1 MNPPLNKE
9 LNAPLNKPLNA
20 PFNAPSSASS
30 NAPLHDADWHAPPNP
45 SALRDAPASAS
56 TEPGAAGSR
65 VLRIATYNIH
75 GAIGSDGVFMPR
87 RIADVIAELD
97 ADIVA
102 LQEVPLGGR
111 DGPNVLPIL
120 RDTTD
125 MLAVAGPTLDTPER
139 RYGNAVLTRLPIRG
153 TRTLNLSFGK
163 REARGALDV
172 DIASTAGTLRIV
184 ATHLGLSARER
195 RAQIASLIAA
205 FDTPALPVILLGDIN
220 EWFVWGYPLRALV
233 THFKA
238 APAPRTFP
246 SWWPV
251 FSLDRIWMHPVER
264 LIDVHAHRSALARVA
279 SDHLPLVARIRL

>member
-1 MNPPLNKE
+1 MNDALNTDR
-9 LNAPLNKPLNA
+9 
-20 PFNAPSSASS
+20 
-30 NAPLHDADWHAPPNP
+30 DAQWHAPSNTAASEAAPGDTQVLAQ
-45 SALRDAPASAS
+45 SAQSAQAQQSVQSPAPPHAG
-56 TEPGAAGSR
+56 TGSR

-111 DGPNVLPIL
+111 DAPDVLPML
-120 RDTTD
+120 HDAAD
-125 MLAVAGPTLDTPER
+125 MSAIAGPTLDTPGR
-139 RYGNAVLTRLPIRG
+139 RYGNAVLTRLPVRG
-153 TRTLNLSFGK
+153 TRTLNLSFGR

-172 DIASTAGTLRIV
+172 DVASAGGLLRIV

-246 SWWPV
+246 ARWPV

-279 SDHLPLVARIRL
+279 SDHLPLVARIRV

>member
-1 MNPPLNKE
+1 MSEPLNKNA
-9 LNAPLNKPLNA
+9 NAPLNKPLNA
-20 PFNAPSSASS
+20 TLDAPLHADLHAPSSQ
-30 NAPLHDADWHAPPNP
+30 
-45 SALRDAPASAS
+45 SALRDAPAAS
-56 TEPGAAGSR
+56 LSESGAAGSR

-75 GAIGSDGVFMPR
+75 GAIGSDGVYMPR

-111 DGPNVLPIL
+111 DAPNVLPVL
-120 RDTTD
+120 RDATD
-125 MLAVAGPTLDTPER
+125 MLAIAGPTLDTPER
-139 RYGNAVLTRLPIRG
+139 RYGNAVLTRLPVRG

-172 DIASTAGTLRIV
+172 DIASTAGVLRIV

>member
-1 MNPPLNKE
+1 MNNNP
-9 LNAPLNKPLNA
+9 NAPLNTPLIAPSNETLNA
-20 PFNAPSSASS
+20 PSD
-30 NAPLHDADWHAPPNP
+30 APLHADLHVDLHAPLNP

-56 TEPGAAGSR
+56 SESGEADSR

-75 GAIGSDGVFMPR
+75 GAIGCDGVYMPR
-87 RIADVIAELD
+87 RVADVIAELN

-111 DGPNVLPIL
+111 DAPNVLPML
-120 RDTTD
+120 REATD
-125 MLAVAGPTLDTPER
+125 MLAIAGPTLDTPER
-139 RYGNAVLTRLPIRG
+139 RYGNAVLTRLPVRG

-172 DIASTAGTLRIV
+172 DIASTAGMLRIV

-246 SWWPV
+246 AWWPV

-264 LIDVHAHRSALARVA
+264 LVDVHAHRSALARVA
-279 SDHLPLVARIRL
+279 SDHLPLVARIRV

>member
-1 MNPPLNKE
+1 MH
-9 LNAPLNKPLNA
+9 AC
-20 PFNAPSSASS
+20 
-30 NAPLHDADWHAPPNP
+30 ADP
-45 SALRDAPASAS
+45 SALSDTLASAPS
-56 TEPGAAGSR
+56 KPAAADSR

-75 GAIGSDGVFMPR
+75 GAIGCDGVYMPQ

-111 DGPNVLPIL
+111 DAPPNALPML
-120 RDTTD
+120 REATD
-125 MLAVAGPTLDTPER
+125 MLAIAGPTLDTPER
-139 RYGNAVLTRLPIRG
+139 RYGNAVLTRLPVRG

-172 DIASTAGTLRIV
+172 DIASTSGVLRIV

-246 SWWPV
+246 AWWPV

-264 LIDVHAHRSALARVA
+264 LIGVEAHRSALARVA
-279 SDHLPLVARIRL
+279 SDHLPLVAHVRL